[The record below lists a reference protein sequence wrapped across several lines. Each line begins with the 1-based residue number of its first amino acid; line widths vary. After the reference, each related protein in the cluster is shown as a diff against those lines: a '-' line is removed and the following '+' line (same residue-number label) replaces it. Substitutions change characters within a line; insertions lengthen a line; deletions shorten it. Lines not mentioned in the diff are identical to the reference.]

1 MAAGAYRAIAEA
13 GLAVGR
19 HVLVVGYDDVR
30 GARWL
35 HPPLTTIR
43 QPIREMAAAAVTLL
57 AQMAGG
63 AQLAD
68 EVVELPTVLVARGS
82 TGRPR

>member
-1 MAAGAYRAIAEA
+1 
-13 GLAVGR
+13 
-19 HVLVVGYDDVR
+19 
-30 GARWL
+30 
-35 HPPLTTIR
+35 
-43 QPIREMAAAAVTLL
+43 MAAAAVTLL